1 MSFLLARGGIYYMA
15 FESDKIMFEI
25 YEDTVYNHKYRVVY
39 YTELNE
45 NNKHAEINRAMA
57 GNHYFDGFIK
67 DYRKEEA
74 KKIIDKI
81 VEDLNDGKMLDARQI
96 RERLKD
102 YLP

>member
-1 MSFLLARGGIYYMA
+1 MA

-45 NNKHAEINRAMA
+45 NNKHVEINRAMA

-67 DYRKEEA
+67 DYRKDEA
-74 KKIIDKI
+74 KKIIEKI
-81 VEDLNDGKMLDARQI
+81 VEELNDGKMLNPEQI
-96 RERLKD
+96 REKLKD
-102 YLP
+102 YMP

>member
-1 MSFLLARGGIYYMA
+1 MWYSKMA

-67 DYRKEEA
+67 DYRKDEA

-81 VEDLNDGKMLDARQI
+81 VEDLNDGKMLSPQQI
-96 RERLKD
+96 RERWKD